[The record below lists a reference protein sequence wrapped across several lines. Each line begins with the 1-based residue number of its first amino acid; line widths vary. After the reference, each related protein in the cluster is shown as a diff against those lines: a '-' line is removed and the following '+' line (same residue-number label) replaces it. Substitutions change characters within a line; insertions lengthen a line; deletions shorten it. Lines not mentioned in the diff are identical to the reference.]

1 MNALARLKRAFSVQS
16 ETTTV
21 VECRHCGTPLQA
33 DAESCQECGSSEIA
47 RYEL

>member
-1 MNALARLKRAFSVQS
+1 MSALSRLKQVLSVQS
-16 ETTTV
+16 GTTV

-33 DAESCQECGSSEIA
+33 DADTCQECGSDEIS